1 MDMNNLPEKPMPV
14 GSTSPDDAA
23 ALDAALAEPP
33 EVEESDED
41 YDVEELADGTAVARA
56 KRPAPAVEA
65 TQFGSNLAAEIEPS
79 VLNRL
84 GIDLHERIASDKKSR
99 EKRDA
104 QQAEGIKRTG
114 LANDKAGADFEGSS
128 VVVHPMLAK
137 GCVDFASKAI
147 KELYPAS
154 GPCKMQ
160 IIGKSDEAKISK
172 AERKKTYVN
181 WQLTTQVQENRA
193 EFERLLSQLPLGGS
207 QYKRWWHDASMKR
220 LRTETVFIDDVFLPY
235 NHNDFYTSPRVTH
248 RQYFSSAEI
257 KKRVASGMY
266 AEGMVYVGSSM
277 ALSEKS
283 ASREASESVEGS
295 EEDTAAYNDEG
306 LREVYMCYVDL
317 VVEGDKEAKGALA
330 PYIAHVDEYNQ
341 RVIGLYRNWKPEDEL
356 RGKKHWMVE
365 YTFIPWR
372 GAYGLGLNHLIGSMS
387 TAATGALRALLDSAH
402 IANFPGGLKLKSG
415 RTTGQTI
422 QVNATELAEIDVP
435 TGVDDIRKAVMPF
448 PFPGPSA
455 VLQQLLEWLTQQ
467 AETVVATASEKIAE
481 GGANMPM
488 GTALALIEQG
498 SVNFSAIHARIHA
511 SLKKEL
517 EIVQRLN
524 SEYLSDQETVEDL
537 GELVVSREDFTG
549 PFDVIPVSDP
559 NIFSE
564 SQRYAQIQAVMQLKT
579 DPQFAPYFKAD
590 KLLQRALKLLQFP
603 APEDIANL
611 PKDPE
616 RLDALEENYV
626 SASLEPQPL
635 KSYQDQDH
643 LAHLEAHTH
652 FMSSPMFG
660 SNPLIAPQALPALIQ
675 HCKDHLLDFY
685 KQHSRAAAEAFVYVS
700 RAQGTTVSESQA
712 YAKGSAFADQ
722 IMAQLLGPM
731 VMPALEAAMAA
742 AAKFAPQ
749 PPTDPNTALQEAT
762 KKELKTA
769 ELANAEKLKMAELAY
784 HKERDTADREA
795 NAAAT
800 EATKFINDVQQE
812 NDRRLAQFSASIDI
826 MKTEQQANVER
837 MITEIN
843 AQNAK
848 ELEVLKAALAANAT
862 LLTDMQAAPEAQPAF
877 DIPGMLKPILDGM
890 NTSNDTLRQQLES
903 SMEQS
908 AIDRK
913 EVSDV
918 MGSMVNALAELHK
931 TASAPRSAEY
941 IIDPVTKKRIGA
953 RSTIERTVQ

>member
-1 MDMNNLPEKPMPV
+1 MDMNNLPEKPTPV
-14 GSTSPDDAA
+14 GATSPEDAA
-23 ALDAALAEPP
+23 TLDAALAAAP
-33 EVEESDED
+33 EVEESDEE
-41 YDVEELADGTAVARA
+41 YEVEELEDGTAVARVKGGA
-56 KRPAPAVEA
+56 KPPVVD
-65 TQFGSNLAAEIEPS
+65 TGFSTNLSEEIEPS

-84 GIDLHERIASDKKSR
+84 GIALHERIASDKKSR
-99 EKRDA
+99 EKRDM

-114 LANDKAGADFEGSS
+114 LANNKAGADFEGSS

-160 IIGKSDEAKISK
+160 IIGKSDESKISK

-207 QYKRWWHDASMKR
+207 QYKRWWYDASMKR

-235 NHNDFYTSPRVTH
+235 NQNDFYTSPRVTH
-248 RQYFSSAEI
+248 RQYFSSAEV
-257 KKRVASGMY
+257 KRRVDSGLY
-266 AEGMVYVGSSM
+266 CATMVHVGSSM
-277 ALSEKS
+277 ASTEKS
-283 ASREASESVEGS
+283 ASREASDSIEGV

-317 VVEGDKEAKGALA
+317 AVEGDTETKGATA

-356 RGKKHWMVE
+356 KCKKHWMVE

-402 IANFPGGLKLKSG
+402 IANFPGGLKLKAG
-415 RTTGQTI
+415 RTAGQSI

-448 PFPGPSA
+448 PFPGPSV

-467 AETVVATASEKIAE
+467 AETVVATASEKIADA
-481 GGANMPM
+481 GANMPM

-498 SVNFSAIHARIHA
+498 STNFSAIHARIHA

-524 SEYLSDQETVEDL
+524 SEHLSDEETVEEL
-537 GELVVSREDFTG
+537 GELVVSREDFVG

-564 SQRYAQIQAVMQLKT
+564 SQRYAQIQAVMQLKS

-590 KLLQRALKLLQFP
+590 KLLQRVLKLLQFP
-603 APEDIANL
+603 SPEDIANL

-660 SNPLIAPQALPALIQ
+660 NNPLIAPQALPALIQ
-675 HCKDHLLDFY
+675 HCKDHLMDFY

-700 RAQGTTVSESQA
+700 RAQGTVVSEAQA

-722 IMAQLLGPM
+722 IMVQLLAPM
-731 VMPALEAAMAA
+731 VMPALEAAQAA

-749 PPTDPNTALQEAT
+749 PPTDPNVALQEAT
-762 KKELKTA
+762 KKELKTL
-769 ELANAEKLKMAELAY
+769 ELTY
-784 HKERDTADREA
+784 HKERDTADRSA
-795 NAAAT
+795 NAAAA
-800 EATKFINDVQQE
+800 EITKQISDVQQE
-812 NDRRLAQFSASIDI
+812 NDRRLAQFEASVSI

-843 AQNAK
+843 AQNTK
-848 ELEVLKAALAANAT
+848 ELEVLKATLAANAAM
-862 LLTDMQAAPEAQPAF
+862 LTELQTPATDTPQF
-877 DIPGMLKPILDGM
+877 DVAGMLQPIIDGM
-890 NTSNDTLRQQLES
+890 NTSNDTLRQQIES
-903 SMEQS
+903 SVAQS

-918 MGSMVNALAELHK
+918 MGGMVNALAELHK
-931 TASAPRSAEY
+931 TAAAPRVAQY
-941 IIDPVTKKRIGA
+941 TIDPVTKMRTGA
-953 RSTIERTVQ
+953 RSTIERDAQ